1 MGPSHTV
8 ENYLKAIFQAQIAL
22 ANDEALVQMGQ
33 LANSLGV
40 VPGTATTM
48 VKALADSGLARY
60 EPYAGVRLT
69 PAGEKLAALVLRR
82 HRLIELFL
90 VKVMGMSWTEVHDEA
105 EQLEHAASD
114 RLVERM
120 DEMLGRPAVDP
131 HGDPIPGP
139 EGTVA
144 SLAYDSLLTCAVGA
158 PVTISRVSDQDREFL
173 QFAERHDLRPGDVVR
188 VEERDAAGDSVQLRN
203 QNDRRVT
210 IGARAASKV
219 LVRAARVLLTVLA
232 FAASAAAQAPP
243 VGPPAPLAAAPES
256 APFQI
261 MDNSFLVEEAYNQE
275 AGIFQNIFG
284 AMRVGGEWAATF
296 TQEWPVVSQAHQL
309 SYTANFLNADAQSGF
324 GDTLI
329 NYRYQ
334 ASMDGPGAAAFSP
347 RVSLILPTGSRDKG
361 LGEGSWGVQFN
372 LPVSK
377 QVKDWS
383 LHWNSGVTWVP
394 RAQGELVDAATGR
407 RQRQNLVSPF
417 VAGSGI
423 YRVRPMLHLMLESVV
438 AFDETATGTGSVRE
452 TTFTFS
458 PGLRGGVNVGDK
470 QIVTGVAVPI
480 SWSEDTRDTA
490 LFVYFSYEL
499 PFRR

>member
-22 ANDEALVQMGQ
+22 PSEDALVQMGH
-33 LANSLGV
+33 LASSMGV

-90 VKVMGMSWTEVHDEA
+90 VKVMGMSWTEVHEEA

-114 RLVERM
+114 RLVDRI
-120 DEMLGRPAVDP
+120 DEMLGRPEVDP

-139 EGTVA
+139 EGTVP
-144 SLAYDSLLTCAVGA
+144 SLEYDSLLTCALDEA
-158 PVTISRVSDQDREFL
+158 VTISRVSDQDREFL
-173 QFAERHDLRPGDVVR
+173 EFAERHALRPGDVVR

-203 QNDRRVT
+203 QHDRRVT

-219 LVRAARVLLTVLA
+219 LVLAARVLIACLVLA
-232 FAASAAAQAPP
+232 GSAFAQPP
-243 VGPPAPLAAAPES
+243 EAAPAKS
-256 APFQI
+256 QPFQI
-261 MDNSFLVEEAYNQE
+261 MDNSFLVEEAFNQE

-284 AMRVGGEWAATF
+284 AMRIQGSWTTTF
-296 TQEWPVVSQAHQL
+296 TQEWPVVSQTHQL
-309 SYTANFLNADAQSGF
+309 SYTMAFLDANSQSGL

-334 ASMDGPGAAAFSP
+334 ASLDGPGRAAFSP
-347 RVSLILPTGSRDKG
+347 RVSLVIPSGNNDKG
-361 LGEGSWGVQFN
+361 LGDGSPGLQFN

-377 QVKDWS
+377 QLADWHV
-383 LHWNSGVTWVP
+383 HWNGGLTWLP
-394 RAQGELVDAATGR
+394 KARGGTTPTGHSR
-407 RQRQNLVSPF
+407 NLVSPF
-417 VAGSGI
+417 VAGSAI
-423 YRVRPMLHLMLESVV
+423 YRLKPMLHLMLESVF
-438 AFDETATGTGSVRE
+438 AFDQLAIDEGTSRE
-452 TTFTFS
+452 TTITLS
-458 PGLRGGVNVGDK
+458 PGFRGGWNVGDR
-470 QIVTGVAVPI
+470 QIVAGFALPI
-480 SWSEDTRDTA
+480 SWSEATRSTGG
-490 LFVYFSYEL
+490 FVYFSYEL
-499 PFRR
+499 PFRK

>member
-22 ANDEALVQMGQ
+22 DNEEALVQMGQ
-33 LANSLGV
+33 LASSLGV

-120 DEMLGRPAVDP
+120 DEMLGRPEVDP

-188 VEERDAAGDSVQLRN
+188 VEERDTAGDSVQLRN

-219 LVRAARVLLTVLA
+219 LVRAARVLLAILA
-232 FAASAAAQAPP
+232 FASSAAAQGAPP
-243 VGPPAPLAAAPES
+243 AAPPTL
-256 APFQI
+256 PFQI

-284 AMRVGGEWAATF
+284 AMRIGGEWAAAF
-296 TQEWPVVSQAHQL
+296 TQEWPVSSQSHQL

-334 ASMDGPGAAAFSP
+334 ASMDGPGTAAFSP

-361 LGEGSWGVQFN
+361 LGEGSWGLQFN

-377 QVKDWS
+377 QVDQWS
-383 LHWNSGVTWVP
+383 LHGNAGLTWVP
-394 RAQGELVDAATGR
+394 RAQGELEEAAGR
-407 RQRQNLVSPF
+407 RQRHNLVSPF
-417 VAGSGI
+417 LAGSGI
-423 YRVRPMLHLMLESVV
+423 YRILPMLHLMLESVV
-438 AFDETATGTGSVRE
+438 SFDETGTESGSVRE

-458 PGLRGGVNVGDK
+458 PGFRGGIDVGDQ
-470 QIVTGVAVPI
+470 QIVAGLAVPI
-480 SWSEDTRDTA
+480 SWSEDTRDTGA
-490 LFVYFSYEL
+490 FVYFSYEL
-499 PFRR
+499 PFKR

>member
-22 ANDEALVQMGQ
+22 PGEDALVQMGH
-33 LANSLGV
+33 LASSMGV

-90 VKVMGMSWTEVHDEA
+90 VKVMGMSWTEVHEEA
-105 EQLEHAASD
+105 EHLEHAASD

-139 EGTVA
+139 EGTVP
-144 SLAYDSLLTCAVGA
+144 SLEYDSLLTCALDA

-173 QFAERHDLRPGDVVR
+173 EFAERHGLRPGDVVR

-203 QNDRRVT
+203 QDDRRVT

-219 LVRAARVLLTVLA
+219 LVRAARVLLAVLA
-232 FAASAAAQAPP
+232 LASSAFAQAP
-243 VGPPAPLAAAPES
+243 APTSPQAE
-256 APFQI
+256 PFQI
-261 MDNSFLVEEAYNQE
+261 MDNSFLVEEAFNQE

-284 AMRVGGEWAATF
+284 ATRAQGAWVGTF
-296 TQEWPVVSQAHQL
+296 TQEWPVLSQTHQL
-309 SYTANFLNADAQSGF
+309 SYTVAFLDADAQAGF
-324 GDTLI
+324 GDVLI

-334 ASMDGPGAAAFSP
+334 ASLDGPGRAAFSP
-347 RVSLILPTGSRDKG
+347 RLSLIVPTGSRSKG
-361 LGEGSWGVQFN
+361 LGDGSLGLQFN

-377 QVKDWS
+377 QLGDWQ
-383 LHWNSGVTWVP
+383 LHGNGGLTWLP
-394 RAQGELVDAATGR
+394 RAQGELTRPGQDD
-407 RQRQNLVSPF
+407 RQRANLVSPF
-417 VAGSGI
+417 VSGSAI
-423 YRVRPMLHLMLESVV
+423 YRFLPMLHLMLESVV
-438 AFDETATGTGSVRE
+438 SFDQIAQIDVDAGTVRE
-452 TTFTFS
+452 TTFTLS
-458 PGLRGGVNVGDK
+458 PGFRGGWNVGDK
-470 QIVTGVAVPI
+470 QIVTGFALPI
-480 SWSEDTRDTA
+480 SWSEDTRDTGA
-490 LFVYFSYEL
+490 FVYFSYEL
-499 PFRR
+499 PFGK

>member
-33 LANSLGV
+33 LASSLGV

-120 DEMLGRPAVDP
+120 DEMLGRPEVDP

-210 IGARAASKV
+210 IGTRAASKV
-219 LVRAARVLLTVLA
+219 LVRAARVLLAVLT
-232 FAASAAAQAPP
+232 FASSAAAQAPP
-243 VGPPAPLAAAPES
+243 AAAPHAE
-256 APFQI
+256 PFQI

-296 TQEWPVVSQAHQL
+296 TQEWPIGSQAHQL
-309 SYTANFLNADAQSGF
+309 SYTASFLNADAESGV
-324 GDTLI
+324 GDTLV

-334 ASMDGPGAAAFSP
+334 ASMDGAGRAAFSP
-347 RVSLILPTGSRDKG
+347 RVSLMLPTGSRDKG
-361 LGEGSWGVQFN
+361 LGEGSWGVQMN

-377 QVKDWS
+377 QVNHWS
-383 LHWNSGVTWVP
+383 LHWNGGLTWVP
-394 RAQGELVDAATGR
+394 SAQGALEDAATGR
-407 RQRQNLVSPF
+407 RERHNLVSPF
-417 VAGSGI
+417 FAGSGI

-438 AFDETATGTGSVRE
+438 AFDETATDGGAVRE

-458 PGLRGGVNVGDK
+458 PGFRAGIDVGDR
-470 QIVTGVAVPI
+470 QIVAGLALPI
-480 SWSEDTRDTA
+480 SWSGDTSDTGV
-490 LFVYFSYEL
+490 FVYFSYEL